1 MPTVYGSITTRWD
14 ASSQASGSGP
24 TPTPTYLRRFAKHYG
39 VSVTVMDGLGNYLPF
54 GSIMDFAEQVD
65 ALFVTGSG
73 EEREKTSCQPSY
85 MKLTSQFGAP
95 DAARAC
101 VI

>member
-14 ASSQASGSGP
+14 ASSQVSGSGP

-54 GSIMDFAEQVD
+54 GRIMDFAEQVD
-65 ALFVTGSG
+65 ALFVAIPIRSIS
-73 EEREKTSCQPSY
+73 TSE
-85 MKLTSQFGAP
+85 F
-95 DAARAC
+95 DANNWIKPGPAKGD
-101 VI
+101 